1 MMKSS
6 LLQSALSFL
15 IIVWWWSQLSW
26 FTRGS
31 GNLTWLLLM
40 WQTLAV
46 LLTLESL
53 EFLTVSRMWFLSW
66 ADVFWQL
73 FLDCDWVIS
82 QGRQIVHIN
91 RIARHEEFI
100 SNEIAQKC
108 SLLTEDPNNRLTPT
122 NRSSWVAIHTHPP
135 DLVRLLYTGSSK
147 VAIHQILCTC
157 YALDLVVR
165 LLHPHP
171 PDLVHLL
178 CL

>member
-1 MMKSS
+1 
-6 LLQSALSFL
+6 
-15 IIVWWWSQLSW
+15 
-26 FTRGS
+26 
-31 GNLTWLLLM
+31 
-40 WQTLAV
+40 
-46 LLTLESL
+46 
-53 EFLTVSRMWFLSW
+53 MWFLSW

-82 QGRQIVHIN
+82 QGKQIVHIN

-147 VAIHQILCTC
+147 VAIHQIWCTC
-157 YALDLVVR
+157 YSRTTRSAQ
-165 LLHPHP
+165 
-171 PDLVHLL
+171 PDLVGQGPCPSSSEWYLERHALNGGMELLKHLRQSQHYL
-178 CL
+178 VSDHKTCYHLTHDLLM

>member
-1 MMKSS
+1 
-6 LLQSALSFL
+6 
-15 IIVWWWSQLSW
+15 
-26 FTRGS
+26 
-31 GNLTWLLLM
+31 
-40 WQTLAV
+40 
-46 LLTLESL
+46 
-53 EFLTVSRMWFLSW
+53 MWFLSW

-108 SLLTEDPNNRLTPT
+108 SLLTEEPNNRLTPT

-147 VAIHQILCTC
+147 VAIHQIWCTC
-157 YALDLVVR
+157 YSR
-165 LLHPHP
+165 TIRSTQ
-171 PDLVHLL
+171 PDLVGQGP
-178 CL
+178 CLVPAHQSDIWSGIPWMEGRNCWNIWYNRNIIWYLITQPAITSHTICWCNFHIKSPNVMC